1 LKAINGQTVA
11 VSESYK
17 TKASVNKGIE
27 SVKKLAADASVVD
40 TTSEEILI

>member
-11 VSESYK
+11 VSESYT

-40 TTSEEILI
+40 TTS

>member
-1 LKAINGQTVA
+1 
-11 VSESYK
+11 
-17 TKASVNKGIE
+17 VNNGIE